1 MDKNKLNKIIDR
13 GEIVAEYEYNDETKE
28 VLVTITSW
36 LSKEDDIQLKKDI
49 LKELAETKF
58 IIKFK

>member
-1 MDKNKLNKIIDR
+1 MSEDKLNKIIDR

-58 IIKFK
+58 VVRFK

>member
-1 MDKNKLNKIIDR
+1 MSEDKLNKILDR

-58 IIKFK
+58 IVRFK

>member
-1 MDKNKLNKIIDR
+1 MDKNKLNKIIDC

-58 IIKFK
+58 VVRFK